1 MSNNNNMKFQFLG
14 GGNEVGN
21 TAIILEF
28 DSYRLL
34 LDYGLAPGKPP
45 HYPLPPPN
53 VDLVL
58 LTHAHLD
65 HSGMIPWLCTR
76 QDQMILATEPTE
88 KISNILHKDT
98 INIAKMDGY
107 AIPYDAKDVKNSE
120 HHYTAISPS
129 HVHELDDDY
138 SIILHHAGHIP
149 GALMYEVRGSR
160 VILFTGD
167 FNSVDTRLVKKA
179 KPVKCDILFMEATYA
194 GREHPPRDKLEK
206 EFLDKI
212 KEVVD
217 RGGVAVIPA
226 FAVARSQEIAMVLR
240 RSGYDI
246 WFDGMGKKITKVFL
260 KYPRYLRSPEEL
272 KKSFNDLN
280 IVHSDHGRKQALKS
294 DVIITSSGMMD
305 GGPVLWYM
313 NRLKNDKKSAV
324 ILTGY
329 QVEGTNSRLLIEKK
343 KLNFYGVLED
353 IECEVDYFD
362 FSAHAG
368 HSELIEFAKACEPE
382 KIILYHSDDPSPL
395 VEELKGFA
403 NDVITPDNGETIPL

>member
-1 MSNNNNMKFQFLG
+1 MSNDIRFQFLG

-21 TAIILEF
+21 TAIVLEF
-28 DSYRLL
+28 DTYRLL

-45 HYPLPPPN
+45 RYPLPPPN

-65 HSGMIPWLCTR
+65 HSGMIPWLCAR

-107 AIPYDAKDVKNSE
+107 AVPYDTKDIKNSE
-120 HHYTAISPS
+120 HHYTTVSPA
-129 HVHELDDDY
+129 HTQELNNDCE
-138 SIILHHAGHIP
+138 LVMHPAGHIP
-149 GALMYEVRGSR
+149 GALMYELRGSKD
-160 VILFTGD
+160 ILFTGD
-167 FNSVDTRLVKKA
+167 FNSIDTRLVKKA

-194 GREHPPRDKLEK
+194 GREHPSRDKLEK
-206 EFLDKI
+206 DFLDKI
-212 KEVVD
+212 EEVVD

-226 FAVARSQEIAMVLR
+226 FAVARSQELAMVLR
-240 RSGYDI
+240 KSKYSI
-246 WFDGMGKKITKVFL
+246 WFDGMGKKIAKVFL
-260 KYPRYLRSPEEL
+260 KYPRYLKSPDEL
-272 KKSFNDLN
+272 KKSLNKLN
-280 IVHSDHGRKQALKS
+280 IVHSDHNRKQALKS
-294 DVIITSSGMMD
+294 DVILTSSGMMD

-343 KLNFYGVLED
+343 KLNFYGVLEN
-353 IECEVDYFD
+353 IECEVSYFD

-382 KIILYHSDDPSPL
+382 KIILYHSDDPTPL
-395 VEELKGFA
+395 VKPLGEFA
-403 NDVITPDNGETIPL
+403 EVITPGNGETIRL